1 MTHKNPFLKRALNRL
16 LIGVACCAVA
26 FGAAAQ
32 EWPARP
38 IRIVSPYA
46 PGGVGDTIMR
56 IIAGGVEARLGQ
68 RFLIDN
74 RSGAAGN
81 IGASAVVH
89 AAPDGYTF
97 LFAPTANY
105 AVNQH
110 LFKNLGFD
118 PLRQLDPVIA
128 VAQAPLIAITGK
140 LSGATTLRE
149 LGAKSKAPGAKYS
162 YGSPG
167 AGSPT
172 QLAGASFVLAN
183 GGEIPHVAYRG
194 TPPLVQ
200 ALLANDVQLAFPTLS
215 PVLGNLQAGN
225 LVALAVMDTKRLPE
239 LPNVPTALEAGYP
252 GLLFSNWWVLAAP
265 KGTDSKVTA
274 RLAAE
279 IKTALT
285 DPTVRAKLAELGHQ
299 PMDLALQDAA
309 DFIKAESARYKSLID
324 RTGIKLD

>member
-1 MTHKNPFLKRALNRL
+1 MIDTNPPSGKRALQRL
-16 LIGVACCAVA
+16 LVFACIVVAT
-26 FGAAAQ
+26 GAGAQ
-32 EWPARP
+32 EWPVRP

-46 PGGVGDTIMR
+46 AGGVGDTMMR
-56 IIAGGVEARLGQ
+56 LIAGGVEARLGQ
-68 RFLIDN
+68 RFVIDN

-81 IGASAVVH
+81 IGTGAVVH

-140 LSGATTLRE
+140 RSGATSLRD
-149 LGAKSKAPGAKYS
+149 LGAKSKAPGAMYS

-172 QLAGASFVLAN
+172 QLAGASFVLAT
-183 GGEIPHVAYRG
+183 GSAIPHVAYRG

-225 LVALAVMDTKRLPE
+225 LVALAVMDTRRLPE
-239 LPNVPTALEAGYP
+239 LPQVPTAAEAGYP
-252 GLLFSNWWVLAAP
+252 DLLFSNWWVLAAP
-265 KGTDSKVTA
+265 KGTDPKITA

-279 IKTALT
+279 IKTALA
-285 DPTVRAKLAELGHQ
+285 DPGVRAKMAELGHQ